1 MESRCDTGR
10 IAPISIPDGGIRV
23 PADAAAPP
31 VPDRSNAVRP
41 DHAAARRGGDP
52 GSRRRPVDRR
62 AEHSAPQRAA
72 HPPRH
77 SRRRCWPA
85 VFAPLLLASCQPA
98 GILDPQGPVAG
109 AQLLLLIN
117 STAIMLVVV
126 VPVIVATLAFAY
138 WYRAGN
144 PRAARGLDPAYEGRI
159 EFVTWSIPALIV
171 ILLGGVIWI
180 GSHQLDP
187 RAPIPAE
194 AAPLRVDVVALDWK
208 WLFIYPEQG
217 VAAVNQLVIPAGTP
231 VNFRLTSATV
241 MNSFFIPQLGS
252 QIYTMG
258 GMTTHLNLLADKPGE
273 YPGFSANYSGAG
285 FAEMR
290 FVAKAVPPAEF
301 DAWVREA
308 HASGSALDATGYAE
322 LAKPSRAVP
331 PASYGAVAP
340 DLFQRIVDE
349 TLAGPE
355 TRAGRAH
362 PARGTC
368 ATGGIEMLGRLSWS
382 VDSVEREAA
391 AVRRGGGRGSSS
403 SPCSRWSRSRAGGP
417 ICGASG

>member
-1 MESRCDTGR
+1 MKSRCDIGR
-10 IAPISIPDGGIRV
+10 IAPISIPDGRIRV

-31 VPDRSNAVRP
+31 VPDRSNAVRR
-41 DHAAARRGGDP
+41 DHAAASGGGDP

-62 AEHSAPQRAA
+62 AEPSALQRAA

-77 SRRRCWPA
+77 SRRFCWPA
-85 VFAPLLLASCQPA
+85 AFAPLLLASCQPA
-98 GILDPQGPVAG
+98 GILDPQGPVGG

-231 VNFRLTSATV
+231 VDFRLTSATV

-301 DAWVREA
+301 DAWVRDA
-308 HASGSALDATGYAE
+308 HASGPALDATGYAE

-355 TRAGRAH
+355 TAPAGHTRH
-362 PARGTC
+362 GDMR
-368 ATGGIEMLGRLSWS
+368 
-382 VDSVEREAA
+382 RE
-391 AVRRGGGRGSSS
+391 GN
-403 SPCSRWSRSRAGGP
+403 
-417 ICGASG
+417 